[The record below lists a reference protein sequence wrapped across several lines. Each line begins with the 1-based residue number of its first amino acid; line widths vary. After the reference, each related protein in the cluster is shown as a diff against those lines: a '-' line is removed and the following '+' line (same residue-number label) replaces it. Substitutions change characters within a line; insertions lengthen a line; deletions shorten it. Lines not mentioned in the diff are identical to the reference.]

1 MILFPAVT
9 RAPLIAAAA
18 ALLAAP
24 ALASAGPVTALPPA
38 KPPALT
44 QVAPG
49 ISYQRAAQADG
60 QVIHVVRASAS
71 PRVSLAPVEPGG
83 SPVARGSLTSAV
95 AARMNSGAVAGV
107 NGDFFSPTTNEP
119 SGVLMINGELIRDPE
134 ASRSSLVMLPGGG
147 IDAIKLAFQG
157 RLQAQ
162 DPAGAVTATR
172 SILGVNRPAK
182 RGSETLLYTPAYGAL
197 TTPAGGSRYEVRVRL
212 DVDGPILAG
221 QPRGGTVIGA
231 ASGGG
236 MTIGASHVVIT
247 GVGSSGPALVS
258 SFPLGQH
265 VTITPGILSLPP
277 GALNAIGGGPA
288 LVRGGQAITNA
299 GEGFSGAQVDSR
311 TARSAVGQAADGT
324 TMFVTVEGPQQGRP
338 GMTAADQA
346 RLMRSLG
353 AVTAIATDAGGS
365 AQLAV
370 RDQLV
375 IPWGSAPRNL
385 ADVVVMSYD
394 GVTLLPLPYR
404 VSANND
410 RVDDTAS
417 VVVRATRPGLT
428 KVSVARTSGR
438 PARNLWQG
446 TLGPGAAIVKVD
458 PRKLRFGD
466 GPYVVIA
473 TQTAADGS
481 GVTQARRRV
490 VFDRT
495 IGSLSARPA
504 TRRVGRKAVPRLDVG
519 FRLVRKARVT
529 VRIRSTAGTPIAT
542 IVSGRSL
549 RAGRHTLTW
558 NRMVRGKLVSG
569 TVQVTA
575 ESRSSYG
582 TSGLVRAVTLKTPPK
597 PKRSGPKK
605 P

>member
-1 MILFPAVT
+1 VVLFPAV
-9 RAPLIAAAA
+9 RRIPLIAAAA

-24 ALASAGPVTALPPA
+24 ALAQAGPVTALPPA

-49 ISYQRAAQADG
+49 ISYQRAAQGDG
-60 QVIHVVRASAS
+60 QVIHVVRASPS

-95 AARMNSGAVAGV
+95 GARMNSGAVAGI

-157 RLQAQ
+157 RLQAT
-162 DPAGAVTATR
+162 DVAGAVTATR

-182 RGSETLLYTPAYGAL
+182 RGSETLLYTAAYGAL
-197 TTPAGGSRYEVRVRL
+197 TTPAGGSRYELRVRL

-221 QPRGGTVIGA
+221 QPRTGTVVGA
-231 ASGGG
+231 GSGGG
-236 MTIGASHVVIT
+236 MTIGAGHVVIT

-258 SFPLGQH
+258 GFPLGQP

-299 GEGFSGAQVDSR
+299 GEGFTGSQVDSR

-338 GMTAADQA
+338 GMTAAEQA
-346 RLMRSLG
+346 RMMQSLG

-375 IPWGSAPRNL
+375 IPWGSAPRAL

-394 GVTLLPLPYR
+394 GVTVQPLPYR

-417 VVVRATRPGLT
+417 VVFRATRPGVT
-428 KVSVARTSGR
+428 KVSIARTTGR

-458 PRKLRFGD
+458 PKKLRFGD

-481 GVTQARRRV
+481 GVTEERRRV
-490 VFDRT
+490 IFDRT
-495 IGSLSARPA
+495 IGSLTARPA
-504 TRRVGRKAVPRLDVG
+504 TSRVGKRSVPRLDIG
-519 FRLVRKARVT
+519 FKLVRTARVT
-529 VRIRSTAGTPIAT
+529 VRIRSLSGTPIAT
-542 IVSGRSL
+542 IASGRRLS
-549 RAGRHTLTW
+549 AGSKSISW
-558 NRMVRGKLVSG
+558 NRMVKGKVFSG

-575 ESRSSYG
+575 ESRTSYG
-582 TSGLVRAVTLKTPPK
+582 TSGLVRAVTLKAPPK
-597 PKRSGPKK
+597 PKKASPAK